1 MPQRIISSIFS
12 RTVIAT
18 LFIYMLL
25 MLSGASTAHAYGETL
40 LQQQETVDVSN
51 NNPKNN
57 DSDYLSADNPPV
69 ANTTINNSVTEI
81 RPVDKLASAD
91 GFIVNKKTA
100 HEAKNWRVVDSS
112 PGHARNK
119 EYGYQNDEMA
129 RFIFLMDAKD
139 RKNKL
144 LASLALWPE
153 HQAELIDNL
162 TNGEGLARFTSLFTI
177 FVLMLVCG
185 FIVERVASLKMDTF
199 SEGVAKEKGS
209 SFKDNLDYLLMRGFF
224 QYVGIAIFALTAALI
239 AIYNYSETDPFRVL
253 SLHLLGLVVKIRG
266 LKIIL
271 RLIFAPYAKGNRL
284 FKIDCRS
291 ASRLYWS
298 ILSFMAIY
306 LTITTSWYILILF
319 SLDTILFALIIPA
332 MGMILNVL
340 SIAFIWFN
348 RKTIESMFID
358 ATETSSAFTRFFRQT
373 WATVFTI
380 WLFIAWVFWAMY
392 EFLGYYEQADNF
404 TPIWWLT
411 FTYPILDRFIFVIL
425 SQLKR
430 ITWLQSHSFE
440 MRCDK
445 FIRRVIIAF
454 RFIFAAAIFYHID
467 ASFDHN
473 AWEKLANSLGGF
485 IQMFV
490 DIIVVVIIA
499 YAVWEII
506 QSAIERHLP
515 YDACVNNESGTS
527 TLEGEGGGAGAS
539 RSETLLPLVRSF
551 LLVFLFSCVVLMIL
565 SIMGVEIAPLL
576 AGAGIVGIAV
586 GFGAQ
591 KLVQDVIS
599 GIFFLLDDA
608 FRRGEYIEAAGL
620 RGTVERI
627 SIRSITLRH
636 HLGAIQTIPFSEMAT
651 VSNLSRDWITKK
663 LEFRLD
669 YRTDVEKVR
678 KLIKKVG
685 QKMLLHP
692 EYGQHFLLPLKSQ
705 GVTRVEESALI
716 FRMKFTCV
724 PGEQWVIR
732 REAFR
737 LVQESLKANG
747 IEFAHRSVH
756 VLTQQEGK
764 ENLLDVIDKNT
775 ELAEKLGAAA
785 ALSVSDDIKKNDK
798 IDSDYN

>member
-1 MPQRIISSIFS
+1 MHKIIRLSVSSRI
-12 RTVIAT
+12 VAT
-18 LFIYMLL
+18 LFIGILL
-25 MLSGASTAHAYGETL
+25 MLSNMPLVHASDAVYLSSDYIAENNIAANNL
-40 LQQQETVDVSN
+40 PVSN
-51 NNPKNN
+51 TAVQGTAGEQQPTVQ
-57 DSDYLSADNPPV
+57 PPSR
-69 ANTTINNSVTEI
+69 NSGNSE
-81 RPVDKLASAD
+81 
-91 GFIVNKKTA
+91 NKITD
-100 HEAKNWRVVDSS
+100 EDRNWRVLGRENRGYGDKD
-112 PGHARNK
+112 NK
-119 EYGYQNDEMA
+119 DYRYKNDDMA

-139 RKNKL
+139 RKNKV

-153 HQAELIDNL
+153 HQEKLINNL
-162 TNGEGLARFTSLFTI
+162 TDGQGAGRFSSLFTI

-185 FIVERVASLKMDTF
+185 FIVERIASVKMDSF
-199 SEGVAKEKGS
+199 SDGVAKEKDT

-239 AIYNYSETDPFRVL
+239 AIYNYVETDPFRLL
-253 SLHLLGLVVKIRG
+253 SLHALGLVVKIRS
-266 LKIIL
+266 LKVVL
-271 RLIFAPYAKGNRL
+271 RLIFAPYARGNRL
-284 FKIDCRS
+284 FKIDCQS

-298 ILSFMAIY
+298 ILAFMAVY
-306 LTITTSWYILILF
+306 LTITTFWRILVVF
-319 SLDTILFALIIPA
+319 SLDSILFALIIPST
-332 MGMILNVL
+332 GMILNIL

-348 RKTIESMFID
+348 RRTIESMFVSGK
-358 ATETSSAFTRFFRQT
+358 ETSSAFTRFLRQT
-373 WATVFTI
+373 WASVFTI
-380 WLFIAWVFWAMY
+380 WLFMAWVFWAMY

-411 FTYPILDRFIFVIL
+411 FVYPILDRFIFVSL
-425 SQLKR
+425 GQLKR
-430 ITWLQSHSFE
+430 ISWLQSHSFE
-440 MRCDK
+440 QRCDK
-445 FIRRVIIAF
+445 FINRVIIAL
-454 RFIFAAAIFYHID
+454 RVIFAAVIFYHID

-473 AWEKLANSLGGF
+473 AWEKLASSFGSF

-490 DIIVVVIIA
+490 DIIIVVIVA
-499 YAVWEII
+499 YAIWEVI

-515 YDACVNNESGTS
+515 ADIDDSGTS
-527 TLEGEGGGAGAS
+527 TLEGEGGGGGAS

-551 LLVFLFSCVVLMIL
+551 LMVFLFSSVLLMIL
-565 SIMGVEIAPLL
+565 SIVGVEIAPLL

-636 HLGAIQTIPFSEMAT
+636 HLGAIQTIPFGEMAT
-651 VSNLSRDWITKK
+651 VRNLSRDWITKK

-737 LVQESLKANG
+737 LVQESLKDNG

-756 VLTQQEGK
+756 VLTQHDGK
-764 ENLLDVIDKNT
+764 EDIQNSIEKNA
-775 ELAEKLGAAA
+775 ELAEQIGAAA
-785 ALSVSDDIKKNDK
+785 ALSASADIKKNDK

>member
-1 MPQRIISSIFS
+1 MHKIIRLSLPSRI
-12 RTVIAT
+12 VAT
-18 LFIYMLL
+18 LLLSMLL
-25 MLSGASTAHAYGETL
+25 MLSNMPLVHASDAVYLSSDYVAENNL
-40 LQQQETVDVSN
+40 PVSN
-51 NNPKNN
+51 
-57 DSDYLSADNPPV
+57 AV
-69 ANTTINNSVTEI
+69 AQGTAGEKQPTIQLPNRNRGNSE
-81 RPVDKLASAD
+81 
-91 GFIVNKKTA
+91 NKITD
-100 HEAKNWRVVDSS
+100 EDRNWRVLGRENRGYGDKD
-112 PGHARNK
+112 NK
-119 EYGYQNDEMA
+119 DYRYKNDDMA

-153 HQAELIDNL
+153 HQEKLINNL
-162 TNGEGLARFTSLFTI
+162 TDGQGAARFSSLFTI

-185 FIVERVASLKMDTF
+185 FIVERIASVKMNSF
-199 SEGVAKEKGS
+199 SEGVAKEKDT

-239 AIYNYSETDPFRVL
+239 AIYNYAETDPFRLL
-253 SLHLLGLVVKIRG
+253 SLHALGLVVKIRS
-266 LKIIL
+266 LTVIL
-271 RLIFAPYAKGNRL
+271 RLIFAPYARGNRL
-284 FKIDCRS
+284 FKIDCQS

-298 ILSFMAIY
+298 ILGFMAVY
-306 LTITTSWYILILF
+306 LTITTFWRILVVF
-319 SLDTILFALIIPA
+319 SLDPILFALIIPST
-332 MGMILNVL
+332 GMILNVL
-340 SIAFIWFN
+340 SITFIWFN
-348 RKTIESMFID
+348 RRTIESLFVSGK
-358 ATETSSAFTRFFRQT
+358 ETSSAFTRFLRQT
-373 WATVFTI
+373 WTSVFTI
-380 WLFIAWVFWAMY
+380 WLFMAWAFWAMY

-411 FTYPILDRFIFVIL
+411 FVYPILDRFIFVSL
-425 SQLKR
+425 GQLKR
-430 ITWLQSHSFE
+430 ISWLQSHSFE
-440 MRCDK
+440 QRCDK
-445 FIRRVIIAF
+445 FINRVIIAL
-454 RFIFAAAIFYHID
+454 RVIFAAVIFYHID

-473 AWEKLANSLGGF
+473 AWEKLASSFGSF

-490 DIIVVVIIA
+490 DIIIVVIVA
-499 YAVWEII
+499 YAIWEVI

-515 YDACVNNESGTS
+515 ADIDDSGTS
-527 TLEGEGGGAGAS
+527 TLEGEGGGGGAS

-551 LLVFLFSCVVLMIL
+551 LMVFLFSSVLLMIL
-565 SIMGVEIAPLL
+565 SIVGVEIAPLL

-636 HLGAIQTIPFSEMAT
+636 HLGAIQTIPFGEMAT
-651 VSNLSRDWITKK
+651 VRNLSRDWITKK

-737 LVQESLKANG
+737 LVQESLKDNG

-756 VLTQQEGK
+756 VLTQHDGK
-764 ENLLDVIDKNT
+764 EDIQNSIEKNA
-775 ELAEKLGAAA
+775 ELAEQIGAAA
-785 ALSVSDDIKKNDK
+785 ALSASADIKKNDK

>member
-1 MPQRIISSIFS
+1 MHKIIRLSVSSRFV
-12 RTVIAT
+12 TA
-18 LFIYMLL
+18 LFISMLL
-25 MLSGASTAHAYGETL
+25 MLSNISLVHANDAIYLSSDYVAENNL
-40 LQQQETVDVSN
+40 PVSN
-51 NNPKNN
+51 VAVQGTVGEP
-57 DSDYLSADNPPV
+57 LPTVQPPR
-69 ANTTINNSVTEI
+69 NRGGHE
-81 RPVDKLASAD
+81 
-91 GFIVNKKTA
+91 NKITD
-100 HEAKNWRVVDSS
+100 EDRNWRVLGRENRGFGTSD
-112 PGHARNK
+112 NK
-119 EYGYQNDEMA
+119 DYRYKNDDMA
-129 RFIFLMDAKD
+129 RFIFLMDARD
-139 RKNKL
+139 RKNKV

-153 HQAELIDNL
+153 HQEKLINNL
-162 TNGEGLARFTSLFTI
+162 TDGQGATRLSSLFTI

-185 FIVERVASLKMDTF
+185 FIVERIASVKMDSF
-199 SEGVAKEKGS
+199 SDGVAKEKDT
-209 SFKDNLDYLLMRGFF
+209 SFKENLDYVLMRGFF

-239 AIYNYSETDPFRVL
+239 AIYNYVETDPFRLL
-253 SLHLLGLVVKIRG
+253 SLHALGLVVKIRSFQVV
-266 LKIIL
+266 L
-271 RLIFAPYAKGNRL
+271 RLIFAPYARGNRL
-284 FKIDCRS
+284 FKIDCKS

-298 ILSFMAIY
+298 SLGFMAVY
-306 LTITTSWYILILF
+306 LTITTFWRILVVF
-319 SLDTILFALIIPA
+319 SLDPILFALIIPST
-332 MGMILNVL
+332 GMIMNIL

-348 RKTIESMFID
+348 RRTIEAMF
-358 ATETSSAFTRFFRQT
+358 ASGKQTSSAFTRFLRQT
-373 WATVFTI
+373 WASVFTI
-380 WLFIAWVFWAMY
+380 WLFMAWVFWAMY

-411 FTYPILDRFIFVIL
+411 FVYPILDRFIFVSL
-425 SQLKR
+425 GQLKR
-430 ITWLQSHSFE
+430 ISWLQSHSFE
-440 MRCDK
+440 QRCDK
-445 FIRRVIIAF
+445 FINRVIIAL
-454 RFIFAAAIFYHID
+454 RVIFAAVIFYHID

-473 AWEKLANSLGGF
+473 AWAKLANSFGSF

-490 DIIVVVIIA
+490 DIIIVIIVA
-499 YAVWEII
+499 YAIWEVI

-515 YDACVNNESGTS
+515 ADIDDGGTS
-527 TLEGEGGGAGAS
+527 TLEGEGGGGGAS

-551 LLVFLFSCVVLMIL
+551 LMVFLFSSVLLMIL
-565 SIMGVEIAPLL
+565 SIVGVEIAPLL

-636 HLGAIQTIPFSEMAT
+636 HLGAIQTIPFGEMAT
-651 VSNLSRDWITKK
+651 VRNLSRDWITKK

-737 LVQESLKANG
+737 LVQESLKDNG

-756 VLTQQEGK
+756 VLTQHDGK
-764 ENLLDVIDKNT
+764 EDIQNSIEQNA
-775 ELAEKLGAAA
+775 EMAEKIGAAA
-785 ALSVSDDIKKNDK
+785 ALSVSADIKKNDR

>member
-1 MPQRIISSIFS
+1 MLKIIRLSVSSRI
-12 RTVIAT
+12 VAT
-18 LFIYMLL
+18 LFICTLL
-25 MLSGASTAHAYGETL
+25 MLSNIPLVHANDAVYLSSDYVSENNLPVSSTAA
-40 LQQQETVDVSN
+40 Q
-51 NNPKNN
+51 
-57 DSDYLSADNPPV
+57 DSSADQQ
-69 ANTTINNSVTEI
+69 TTNQPSGRNRGRHE
-81 RPVDKLASAD
+81 
-91 GFIVNKKTA
+91 NKITD
-100 HEAKNWRVVDSS
+100 EDRNWRVLGPSKQRSRD
-112 PGHARNK
+112 K
-119 EYGYQNDEMA
+119 EYHYKNDDMA

-144 LASLALWPE
+144 LASLALWPD
-153 HQAELIDNL
+153 HQEKLVNNL
-162 TNGEGLARFTSLFTI
+162 TDGQGAARFSSLFII

-185 FIVERVASLKMDTF
+185 FIVERIVSVKMDYF
-199 SEGVAKEKGS
+199 SEGVAKEKDS

-224 QYVGIAIFALTAALI
+224 QYVGIATFALTAALI
-239 AIYNYSETDPFRVL
+239 AIYNYVETDPFRLL
-253 SLHLLGLVVKIRG
+253 SLHALGLVVKIRA
-266 LKIIL
+266 LKVLL
-271 RLIFAPYAKGNRL
+271 RLIFAPYARGHRL
-284 FKIDCRS
+284 FKIDCAS

-298 ILSFMAIY
+298 ILVFMSVY
-306 LTITTSWYILILF
+306 LTITTFWRILVVF
-319 SLDTILFALIIPA
+319 SLDPILFALIIPST
-332 MGMILNVL
+332 GMILNVL
-340 SIAFIWFN
+340 SIGFIWFN
-348 RKTIESMFID
+348 RRTIEAMFVGSKQ
-358 ATETSSAFTRFFRQT
+358 TSSSFTRFLRQT
-373 WATVFTI
+373 WTTVFTI

-411 FTYPILDRFIFVIL
+411 FTYPILDRFIFVTL
-425 SQLKR
+425 GQLKR
-430 ITWLQSHSFE
+430 ISWLQSHSFE
-440 MRCDK
+440 QRCDK
-445 FIRRVIIAF
+445 FINRVIIALRVIF
-454 RFIFAAAIFYHID
+454 VAFILHHLD
-467 ASFDHN
+467 ASLNYN
-473 AWEKLANSLGGF
+473 AWEKITNSLGGF
-485 IQMFV
+485 IEMLV
-490 DIIVVVIIA
+490 DIIIVIIA
-499 YAVWEII
+499 AYAIWEVI

-515 YDACVNNESGTS
+515 YEMICENNNGTS
-527 TLEGEGGGAGAS
+527 TLEGEGGGTGAS

-551 LLVFLFSCVVLMIL
+551 LSVFLLSCVLLMIL
-565 SIMGVEIAPLL
+565 SIVGVEIAPLL

-608 FRRGEYIEAAGL
+608 FRRGEYIEAASL

-636 HLGAIQTIPFSEMAT
+636 HLGAVQTIPFSEIAT
-651 VSNLSRDWITKK
+651 VRNLSRDWITKK

-737 LVQESLKANG
+737 LVQESLKDNG

-756 VLTQQEGK
+756 VLTKHEGK
-764 ENLLDVIDKNT
+764 EDLQNVIEKNE
-775 ELAEKLGAAA
+775 ELAETLGAAA
-785 ALSVSDDIKKNDK
+785 ALSVSAEIKKNDK
-798 IDSDYN
+798 IDSDYT